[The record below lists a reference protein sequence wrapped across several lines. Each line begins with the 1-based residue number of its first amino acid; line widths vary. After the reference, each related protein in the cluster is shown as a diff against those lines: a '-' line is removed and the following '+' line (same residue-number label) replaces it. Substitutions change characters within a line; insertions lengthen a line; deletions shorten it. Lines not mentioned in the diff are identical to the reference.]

1 MPAAHFSFQPA
12 KESGSKFRNRLM
24 SWDGSFVT
32 RNKIELDL
40 PAWNGIWNHTVIWNG
55 KLELWDGKLKSGTV
69 NWNSEMVNW
78 NSATVNWN
86 FATVNWNFATVN
98 WNFETVNWNF
108 ETVNWNSATVKI
120 QRLSALA
127 TILSWKFSAASRP
140 ELLKPLYFSS
150 RYTQNPYIF
159 FKCPDFAFSD
169 PRFFLH
175 IVFFCSFFKNK
186 KN

>member
-78 NSATVNWN
+78 TSATVNWNSATVNWNSKTVNWN
-86 FATVNWNFATVN
+86 FATVNWNSG
-98 WNFETVNWNF
+98 
-108 ETVNWNSATVKI
+108 TVNWNSDGKI
-120 QRLSALA
+120 ESWDCMAYGDGIKTCEIEALSV
-127 TILSWKFSAASRP
+127 TTWPSHP
-140 ELLKPLYFSS
+140 G
-150 RYTQNPYIF
+150 
-159 FKCPDFAFSD
+159 
-169 PRFFLH
+169 
-175 IVFFCSFFKNK
+175 
-186 KN
+186 